1 MSKNWNYFISKFTF
15 QPNTN
20 NENPDGLA
28 NNINNNNGIIQQQ
41 IAQNP
46 FQFNIGMAHQA
57 LLQHNTP
64 FVNEEYA
71 KPTFF
76 KVRVSIKKK
85 LFLMRLHNFIIFA
98 FFPFE
103 SFY

>member
-1 MSKNWNYFISKFTF
+1 MNFISKFNF

-20 NENPDGLA
+20 NENQDGLG
-28 NNINNNNGIIQQQ
+28 NNNNGIIQQQ

-64 FVNEEYA
+64 FVNEEYI

-76 KVRVSIKKK
+76 KTRVSLKKK
-85 LFLMRLHNFIIFA
+85 LVLNDNLKLALLTNFSKMI
-98 FFPFE
+98 
-103 SFY
+103 